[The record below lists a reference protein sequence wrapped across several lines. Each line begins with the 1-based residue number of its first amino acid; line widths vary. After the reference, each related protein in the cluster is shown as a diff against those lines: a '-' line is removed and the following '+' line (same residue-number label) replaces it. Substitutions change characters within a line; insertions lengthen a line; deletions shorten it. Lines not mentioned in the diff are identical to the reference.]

1 MFIRST
7 YAEIVRKEIS
17 FDILPG
23 MTVER
28 YSINNEIVREPTS
41 LVEFRNGTI
50 AQRLRH
56 VYDFTRTQI
65 DQVSAL
71 LDVGTYNG
79 LGLPL
84 LSRLCKKLYSIDIDT
99 KKLQEACLN
108 PVVQPLLGKGNTFL
122 HQMDARDLA
131 FSNNAFDAATII
143 EVFGAGFEG
152 EESDI
157 HAVFGELHRVLKPEG
172 RLLFTIKSRQ
182 SQDIFRPFE
191 WAFPK
196 GYPLHR
202 ETIATITK
210 DMFTPINWYG
220 QLIIRE
226 SPEGIVMP
234 AHINGLLDGRAELIW
249 NKDAFIPRQIVD
261 EARERP
267 MYWIGVCDKL

>member
-1 MFIRST
+1 MS
-7 YAEIVRKEIS
+7 
-17 FDILPG
+17 
-23 MTVER
+23 VEAYQR
-28 YSINNEIVREPTS
+28 DQDRPIEPTS

-56 VYDFTRTQI
+56 VYDFTSTQI
-65 DQVSAL
+65 DQVSTL

-79 LGLPL
+79 LGLPF
-84 LSRLCKKLYSIDIDT
+84 LSKLCKKLHSIDIDT
-99 KKLQEACLN
+99 KKLQEASIN
-108 PVVQPLLGKGNTFL
+108 PVVQPLLENGTAFL
-122 HQMDARDLA
+122 HQMDARKLA
-131 FSNNAFDAATII
+131 FNNNMFDAATII
-143 EVFGAGFEG
+143 EVFGAGFDG

-157 HAVFGELHRVLKPEG
+157 YAVFRELHRVIKPDG

-182 SQDIFRPFE
+182 SRDIFRPFE

-202 ETIATITK
+202 ETIAAITK

-234 AHINGLLDGRAELIW
+234 AHINGLLDGKTELIW
-249 NKDAFIPRQIVD
+249 NKDAFIPRQIID
-261 EARERP
+261 EDSERP